1 MNYQKAGSLLCKG
14 LELTAEELEK
24 INRLTRREFS
34 AEELYCFRVVLCDN
48 EVDRDLEQF
57 DPATLEQLAGLFVG
71 KTGIRDHQPSSQNQQ
86 ARIYEAA
93 VEQFPGK
100 YNSLGEPYCALVA
113 RAYMVRTESNRD
125 LILEIEAGI
134 KKEVSVG
141 CSVRESVCSICGAN
155 RTLCDCGHHKGETYD
170 GRLCYTILRDAQDA
184 YEWSFVAVPAQ
195 RQAGVIK
202 GMQLEQQQ
210 GTVQKLWQAAESGQG
225 VWLDKE
231 QVCQLKRM
239 MHNLLEDCEEA
250 RRGARRQITRL
261 CASKGLW
268 DEQASSG
275 LSEVLDLLSSKQMK
289 ARGHLLDP
297 EDTRDGMKDICLQG
311 YNSRYITMQADGK
324 MEPGDL
330 VVMSG
335 NNTVKKAAAGKFVGV
350 AHAVRGDYVL
360 VQTGGFAVLP
370 YSGTAPTVGFAT
382 LAADSNADAT
392 ASASGREVLV
402 TEVDATA

>member
-1 MNYQKAGSLLCKG
+1 MRMNYQKAGSLLCKG

-231 QVCQLKRM
+231 
-239 MHNLLEDCEEA
+239 HNLLEDCEEA

-261 CASKGLW
+261 CASKGMW
-268 DEQASSG
+268 DEQASSD
-275 LSEVLDLLSSKQMK
+275 LYEVLDLLSIKQMK
-289 ARGHLLDP
+289 LLGHLLDT
-297 EDTRDGMKDICLQG
+297 EEKRIEQLQTARKKAQG
-311 YNSRYITMQADGK
+311 AADGQ
-324 MEPGDL
+324 
-330 VVMSG
+330 
-335 NNTVKKAAAGKFVGV
+335 FII
-350 AHAVRGDYVL
+350 
-360 VQTGGFAVLP
+360 
-370 YSGTAPTVGFAT
+370 
-382 LAADSNADAT
+382 
-392 ASASGREVLV
+392 
-402 TEVDATA
+402 

>member
-1 MNYQKAGSLLCKG
+1 MRMNYQKAGSLLCKG

-24 INRLTRREFS
+24 INRMTRREFS

-141 CSVRESVCSICGAN
+141 CSVARRVCSICGAEAGTCTHEKG
-155 RTLCDCGHHKGETYD
+155 RTYGEQLCFTE
-170 GRLCYTILRDAQDA
+170 LREPTDA

-195 RQAGVIK
+195 REAGVLKRFTQMDGGALLQKQAALGRKYLQELRKEVTRLAMLADDGVDGTVFAGVAERLEEPELLELKRCYEVRAAKRFPAPPQLRQRTAAQAG
-202 GMQLEQQQ
+202 
-210 GTVQKLWQAAESGQG
+210 
-225 VWLDKE
+225 
-231 QVCQLKRM
+231 
-239 MHNLLEDCEEA
+239 
-250 RRGARRQITRL
+250 
-261 CASKGLW
+261 
-268 DEQASSG
+268 DETAF
-275 LSEVLDLLSSKQMK
+275 
-289 ARGHLLDP
+289 
-297 EDTRDGMKDICLQG
+297 
-311 YNSRYITMQADGK
+311 
-324 MEPGDL
+324 L
-330 VVMSG
+330 V
-335 NNTVKKAAAGKFVGV
+335 
-350 AHAVRGDYVL
+350 
-360 VQTGGFAVLP
+360 
-370 YSGTAPTVGFAT
+370 
-382 LAADSNADAT
+382 
-392 ASASGREVLV
+392 
-402 TEVDATA
+402 

>member
-1 MNYQKAGSLLCKG
+1 MRMNYQKAGSLLCKG

-195 RQAGVIK
+195 RQAGTSRACSWNSSRERCRSCGRPPK
-202 GMQLEQQQ
+202 
-210 GTVQKLWQAAESGQG
+210 AARACGWIRS
-225 VWLDKE
+225 
-231 QVCQLKRM
+231 R
-239 MHNLLEDCEEA
+239 
-250 RRGARRQITRL
+250 
-261 CASKGLW
+261 S
-268 DEQASSG
+268 ASS
-275 LSEVLDLLSSKQMK
+275 
-289 ARGHLLDP
+289 
-297 EDTRDGMKDICLQG
+297 
-311 YNSRYITMQADGK
+311 
-324 MEPGDL
+324 
-330 VVMSG
+330 SG
-335 NNTVKKAAAGKFVGV
+335 
-350 AHAVRGDYVL
+350 
-360 VQTGGFAVLP
+360 
-370 YSGTAPTVGFAT
+370 
-382 LAADSNADAT
+382 
-392 ASASGREVLV
+392 
-402 TEVDATA
+402 

>member
-1 MNYQKAGSLLCKG
+1 MRMNYQKAGSLLCKG

-71 KTGIRDHQPSSQNQQ
+71 KTGIRDHQLSSQNQQ

-195 RQAGVIK
+195 PRAGVVKRFGSEGTELRTLRKQAELGQRYLTGLRREVVRLAMLADGHLDGKIFTK
-202 GMQLEQQQ
+202 AVGRLDEAELLE
-210 GTVQKLWQAAESGQG
+210 
-225 VWLDKE
+225 
-231 QVCQLKRM
+231 LKRAYEAQIAKKFPVAPQ
-239 MHNLLEDCEEA
+239 LRQQAETKREDEA
-250 RRGARRQITRL
+250 
-261 CASKGLW
+261 
-268 DEQASSG
+268 
-275 LSEVLDLLSSKQMK
+275 VF
-289 ARGHLLDP
+289 
-297 EDTRDGMKDICLQG
+297 
-311 YNSRYITMQADGK
+311 
-324 MEPGDL
+324 L
-330 VVMSG
+330 V
-335 NNTVKKAAAGKFVGV
+335 
-350 AHAVRGDYVL
+350 
-360 VQTGGFAVLP
+360 
-370 YSGTAPTVGFAT
+370 
-382 LAADSNADAT
+382 
-392 ASASGREVLV
+392 
-402 TEVDATA
+402 

>member
-184 YEWSFVAVPAQ
+184 YEWS
-195 RQAGVIK
+195 
-202 GMQLEQQQ
+202 
-210 GTVQKLWQAAESGQG
+210 LWRCRPSG
-225 VWLDKE
+225 
-231 QVCQLKRM
+231 
-239 MHNLLEDCEEA
+239 
-250 RRGARRQITRL
+250 RR
-261 CASKGLW
+261 
-268 DEQASSG
+268 ASSRAC
-275 LSEVLDLLSSKQMK
+275 SWNSS
-289 ARGHLLDP
+289 RERCRSCGRP
-297 EDTRDGMKDICLQG
+297 
-311 YNSRYITMQADGK
+311 
-324 MEPGDL
+324 P
-330 VVMSG
+330 
-335 NNTVKKAAAGKFVGV
+335 KAARVCGWIRSRSVSS
-350 AHAVRGDYVL
+350 
-360 VQTGGFAVLP
+360 
-370 YSGTAPTVGFAT
+370 SG
-382 LAADSNADAT
+382 
-392 ASASGREVLV
+392 
-402 TEVDATA
+402 